1 MKNKTQNTIKGSQ
14 TFFMSESK
22 VLLFS
27 HYFEKKIINGQA
39 YYVLV
44 ASPRPELQSLF
55 NRRVQ
60 VETRLPSSLVYFEY
74 YNKIT
79 AANLRFA
86 KGAMLF
92 IRAESAHI
100 LLGILDKLPPGS
112 NLNDNMSW
120 IVKTCSQLH
129 GFSNYFQLDL
139 LFSKIDE
146 VLTKHETIH
155 DVDII
160 LGMAIAELNPQFFF
174 QFHQQNRG
182 VFHSW
187 QKIVD
192 SCVLHLNTKPFSA
205 PSFFQPLTAIDSR
218 QRSDIAS
225 DHQRDEETAFSE
237 PISSLQC
244 ENEELEQLLKKNSV
258 LTINDLL
265 DLNKPELSTNEFNCF
280 A

>member
-1 MKNKTQNTIKGSQ
+1 MKNKTQNSIKGSQ

-44 ASPRPELQSLF
+44 ASPSLVLQSSF

-86 KGAMLF
+86 KEAMLF

-146 VLTKHETIH
+146 VLAKHETIH

-174 QFHQQNRG
+174 QFHQHNRG

-192 SCVLHLNTKPFSA
+192 SCVLHLNIKPYAA
-205 PSFFQPLTAIDSR
+205 PSFFQPLTPIDPPEVS
-218 QRSDIAS
+218 AS
-225 DHQRDEETAFSE
+225 PEQISNVQHCDDELA
-237 PISSLQC
+237 Q
-244 ENEELEQLLKKNSV
+244 V
-258 LTINDLL
+258 LYKSGPVSINDLL
-265 DLNKPELSTNEFNCF
+265 DLNSAELPGSNEFTYF

>member
-1 MKNKTQNTIKGSQ
+1 MKNKTQNSIKGSQ
-14 TFFMSESK
+14 TFFMSGSK

-39 YYVLV
+39 YYVSV
-44 ASPRPELQSLF
+44 ANPSPELQSSF

-60 VETRLPSSLVYFEY
+60 LETRLPSSLVYFEY

-79 AANLRFA
+79 AANLKFA
-86 KGAMLF
+86 KEAMLF

-100 LLGILDKLPPGS
+100 LLGILNKLPLGS
-112 NLNDNMSW
+112 NLNDKMHL

-129 GFSNYFQLDL
+129 GLGNYFQLDI

-146 VLTKHETIH
+146 VVQKYETIH

-174 QFHQQNRG
+174 QFHQQNAG
-182 VFHSW
+182 MLHPW
-187 QKIVD
+187 QKIAD
-192 SCVLHLNTKPFSA
+192 SCILHLNTKPFSA
-205 PSFFQPLTAIDSR
+205 PSFFQPLTANGPRQLHRIDE
-218 QRSDIAS
+218 QTVCP
-225 DHQRDEETAFSE
+225 EL
-237 PISSLQC
+237 ISSTQC
-244 ENEELEQLLKKNSV
+244 DDEELEQLLKKNSP

-265 DLNKPELSTNEFNCF
+265 DLNESNLPGTNEFTCF